1 MGGERKSLWTA
12 LVLEPQRGVDR
23 AMRLLTEHSDV
34 WGVAVKERS
43 TRWNGIPDNVRV
55 DVVISCK
62 RCRASTLAGICRLAR
77 ELTPQDEN
85 SKRAF
90 WHSLK
95 SRTGYKILKDA
106 SPTLPKTKKRRPDK
120 KRPTPG
126 NALGLKAPAII
137 YDFLTSRDYCRLQA
151 ALKSSKKIE
160 AGHAGVAEFWCRMR
174 ATASG
179 AKPRKARRSTS
190 TAATATPQSSTAH
203 STPPQ
208 LQDRLMQHISR
219 SEQAVKMDQER
230 SFQLSRHRGQYCG
243 LVKLHGEAHGK
254 ALLAA
259 TNYSSTLK
267 QLKRFKEAKTLLRK
281 TIPVARRVL
290 GADNNLTLKMRVT
303 YAVALYDDTD
313 ATLDDVREAVTT
325 LTETVRIA
333 RRVLGG
339 ADPDAMNAERELR
352 YAQLR
357 AALRSREETQ
367 PSPGGG

>member
-1 MGGERKSLWTA
+1 MRVCYTLLNHARPGCRTSLPGPQTAAAAPKSMGGERKSLWTA

-62 RCRASTLAGICRLAR
+62 RCRASTLRGICSPAYMVV
-77 ELTPQDEN
+77 TPQDEN

-160 AGHAGVAEFWCRMR
+160 AGHAAVAEFWCRMR

-190 TAATATPQSSTAH
+190 TAATATPQSSTAP

-208 LQDRLMQHISR
+208 LHDRRYGSLMQHISR
-219 SEQAVKMDQER
+219 
-230 SFQLSRHRGQYCG
+230 Y
-243 LVKLHGEAHGK
+243 
-254 ALLAA
+254 
-259 TNYSSTLK
+259 
-267 QLKRFKEAKTLLRK
+267 
-281 TIPVARRVL
+281 
-290 GADNNLTLKMRVT
+290 
-303 YAVALYDDTD
+303 
-313 ATLDDVREAVTT
+313 
-325 LTETVRIA
+325 
-333 RRVLGG
+333 
-339 ADPDAMNAERELR
+339 NAERAADARASSLKRGSRKHKNQTNRHGLR
-352 YAQLR
+352 PA
-357 AALRSREETQ
+357 
-367 PSPGGG
+367 PM

>member
-12 LVLEPQRGVDR
+12 LVVEPQREVDR

-43 TRWNGIPDNVRV
+43 RWNGIPDNVRA

-62 RCRASTLAGICRLAR
+62 RCRASTLKDMLGPPYSRRATM

-106 SPTLPKTKKRRPDK
+106 SPTLPKIKKRRPDK

-190 TAATATPQSSTAH
+190 TAATATPQSSTAQT
-203 STPPQ
+203 SRRSI
-208 LQDRLMQHISR
+208 RLIVS
-219 SEQAVKMDQER
+219 
-230 SFQLSRHRGQYCG
+230 Y
-243 LVKLHGEAHGK
+243 
-254 ALLAA
+254 
-259 TNYSSTLK
+259 STLG
-267 QLKRFKEAKTLLRK
+267 
-281 TIPVARRVL
+281 PVAM
-290 GADNNLTLKMRVT
+290 GT
-303 YAVALYDDTD
+303 
-313 ATLDDVREAVTT
+313 
-325 LTETVRIA
+325 
-333 RRVLGG
+333 
-339 ADPDAMNAERELR
+339 
-352 YAQLR
+352 
-357 AALRSREETQ
+357 
-367 PSPGGG
+367 

>member
-1 MGGERKSLWTA
+1 MPGPQTAPKSMGGERKSLWTA
-12 LVLEPQRGVDR
+12 LVVEPQHEVDR

-43 TRWNGIPDNVRV
+43 RWNPLREERLRRETTSTVRA

-190 TAATATPQSSTAH
+190 TAATATPQSSTAP

-208 LQDRLMQHISR
+208 LQDR
-219 SEQAVKMDQER
+219 
-230 SFQLSRHRGQYCG
+230 
-243 LVKLHGEAHGK
+243 
-254 ALLAA
+254 
-259 TNYSSTLK
+259 
-267 QLKRFKEAKTLLRK
+267 
-281 TIPVARRVL
+281 
-290 GADNNLTLKMRVT
+290 
-303 YAVALYDDTD
+303 
-313 ATLDDVREAVTT
+313 
-325 LTETVRIA
+325 
-333 RRVLGG
+333 
-339 ADPDAMNAERELR
+339 R
-352 YAQLR
+352 YAGGGRTRVFVAGLDPAVRWYDLKDFFRKAGFNVVCASVSAHADGSSKGCGVVQLASAEACDAAIR
-357 AALRSREETQ
+357 DLNGAALRGAAMRLCAVSRREC
-367 PSPGGG
+367 

>member
-1 MGGERKSLWTA
+1 
-12 LVLEPQRGVDR
+12 
-23 AMRLLTEHSDV
+23 
-34 WGVAVKERS
+34 
-43 TRWNGIPDNVRV
+43 
-55 DVVISCK
+55 
-62 RCRASTLAGICRLAR
+62 
-77 ELTPQDEN
+77 
-85 SKRAF
+85 
-90 WHSLK
+90 
-95 SRTGYKILKDA
+95 
-106 SPTLPKTKKRRPDK
+106 
-120 KRPTPG
+120 
-126 NALGLKAPAII
+126 
-137 YDFLTSRDYCRLQA
+137 
-151 ALKSSKKIE
+151 
-160 AGHAGVAEFWCRMR
+160 
-174 ATASG
+174 
-179 AKPRKARRSTS
+179 
-190 TAATATPQSSTAH
+190 
-203 STPPQ
+203 
-208 LQDRLMQHISR
+208 MQHISR
-219 SEQAVKMDQER
+219 SKQDVKMDQER

-290 GADNNLTLKMRVT
+290 GADNTLTLKMRVT

-357 AALRSREETQ
+357 AAATLAACNTLAHKHRFCHFGKPTSKRPPGIIEMVEQTNRSANMTAVANKRARER
-367 PSPGGG
+367 

>member
-12 LVLEPQRGVDR
+12 LVVEPQRGVDR

-34 WGVAVKERS
+34 WGVAVKERRS
-43 TRWNGIPDNVRV
+43 NNTDDIRA

-62 RCRASTLAGICRLAR
+62 RCRASILRGICSPAYMVV
-77 ELTPQDEN
+77 TPQDEN

-174 ATASG
+174 ATAPG

-190 TAATATPQSSTAH
+190 TAATATPQSSTAQT
-203 STPPQ
+203 SRRSI
-208 LQDRLMQHISR
+208 RLIVS
-219 SEQAVKMDQER
+219 
-230 SFQLSRHRGQYCG
+230 Y
-243 LVKLHGEAHGK
+243 
-254 ALLAA
+254 
-259 TNYSSTLK
+259 STLG
-267 QLKRFKEAKTLLRK
+267 
-281 TIPVARRVL
+281 PVAM
-290 GADNNLTLKMRVT
+290 GT
-303 YAVALYDDTD
+303 
-313 ATLDDVREAVTT
+313 
-325 LTETVRIA
+325 
-333 RRVLGG
+333 
-339 ADPDAMNAERELR
+339 
-352 YAQLR
+352 
-357 AALRSREETQ
+357 
-367 PSPGGG
+367 

>member
-12 LVLEPQRGVDR
+12 LVVEPQHEVDR

-43 TRWNGIPDNVRV
+43 RCNPLREERLRRETTSTVRA

-62 RCRASTLAGICRLAR
+62 RCRASTLEGICRLAR

-174 ATASG
+174 ATAPG

-190 TAATATPQSSTAH
+190 TAATATPQSSTAQT
-203 STPPQ
+203 SRRSI
-208 LQDRLMQHISR
+208 RLIVS
-219 SEQAVKMDQER
+219 
-230 SFQLSRHRGQYCG
+230 Y
-243 LVKLHGEAHGK
+243 
-254 ALLAA
+254 
-259 TNYSSTLK
+259 STLG
-267 QLKRFKEAKTLLRK
+267 
-281 TIPVARRVL
+281 PVAM
-290 GADNNLTLKMRVT
+290 GT
-303 YAVALYDDTD
+303 
-313 ATLDDVREAVTT
+313 
-325 LTETVRIA
+325 
-333 RRVLGG
+333 
-339 ADPDAMNAERELR
+339 
-352 YAQLR
+352 
-357 AALRSREETQ
+357 
-367 PSPGGG
+367 

>member
-62 RCRASTLAGICRLAR
+62 RCRASTLRGICSPAYMVV
-77 ELTPQDEN
+77 TPQDEN

-190 TAATATPQSSTAH
+190 TAATATPQSSTAP

-290 GADNNLTLKMRVT
+290 GADNTLTLKMRVT

-352 YAQLR
+352 YA
-357 AALRSREETQ
+357 
-367 PSPGGG
+367 

>member
-12 LVLEPQRGVDR
+12 LVVEPQHEVDR

-43 TRWNGIPDNVRV
+43 RWNGIPDNVRA

-62 RCRASTLAGICRLAR
+62 RCRASTLEGICRLAR

-174 ATASG
+174 ATAPG

-190 TAATATPQSSTAH
+190 TAATATPQSSTAP

-208 LQDRLMQHISR
+208 LQDRRYAGGGRTRVFVAGLDP
-219 SEQAVKMDQER
+219 AVRWYDLKDFFR
-230 SFQLSRHRGQYCG
+230 KAGFNVVCANVLAHADGSSKGCGVVQLASA
-243 LVKLHGEAHGK
+243 EACD
-254 ALLAA
+254 AA
-259 TNYSSTLK
+259 IRDLN
-267 QLKRFKEAKTLLRK
+267 
-281 TIPVARRVL
+281 
-290 GADNNLTLKMRVT
+290 G
-303 YAVALYDDTD
+303 
-313 ATLDDVREAVTT
+313 ATLR
-325 LTETVRIA
+325 
-333 RRVLGG
+333 G
-339 ADPDAMNAERELR
+339 AAMR
-352 YAQLR
+352 LR
-357 AALRSREETQ
+357 AVSRREF
-367 PSPGGG
+367 SGIGV